1 MKSIHAELMRY
12 LNPTE
17 LLIQC
22 FGPSKAE
29 TARKLGISRQN
40 LENWLKP
47 RKLMEAGTVPA
58 AKHKEVLTRARE
70 YNINLTPKD
79 LIFGRTLE

>member
-1 MKSIHAELMRY
+1 MRY

-17 LLIQC
+17 LLITA
-22 FGPSKAE
+22 FGPTKAE
-29 TARKLGISRQN
+29 AARKLGISRQN

-58 AKHKEVLTRARE
+58 SKHKEVLTRARDL
-70 YNINLTPKD
+70 NIPLTPND
-79 LIFGRTLE
+79 LIFGRALE